1 MPLAFDITF
10 TVLYKC
16 SGRVTTRFLKN
27 NTRFLQSIDRASEG
41 EYAPKGKRKRKIFL
55 EVPYM
60 LRQNLCN
67 LDVERRT

>member
-27 NTRFLQSIDRASEG
+27 NTRFLHR
-41 EYAPKGKRKRKIFL
+41 RKRKIFL
-55 EVPYM
+55 VSPLYAKTCVTLM
-60 LRQNLCN
+60 PNG
-67 LDVERRT
+67 ERN

>member
-27 NTRFLQSIDRASEG
+27 NTRFLHR
-41 EYAPKGKRKRKIFL
+41 RKRKIFL
-55 EVPYM
+55 VIISNDKTCVTLM
-60 LRQNLCN
+60 SNG
-67 LDVERRT
+67 ERN